1 MSRSYERAFDLL
13 YARVYGLFAQYS
25 PARLP
30 RKTLARAADLIA
42 HRPPARLPRKT
53 PALGADL
60 IQHRAPTRWSR
71 KMIAAV
77 LLLAVAVAA
86 AATWLKVARTIRHPD
101 PVSIT
106 KQPRVNALAWS
117 GRVFVDAA
125 SFKRWLEA
133 RDGSYAEWAR
143 RHPRA
148 VAILERQHASRR

>member
-1 MSRSYERAFDLL
+1 VSRSYERALDVL
-13 YARVYGLFAQYS
+13 YARVYNLIAERSPARWPRKTLVRASNLIPHHS

-30 RKTLARAADLIA
+30 RKTLGRTNDLLL
-42 HRPPARLPRKT
+42 HRGPA
-53 PALGADL
+53 
-60 IQHRAPTRWSR
+60 RWSR
-71 KMIAAV
+71 KTLAAV
-77 LLLAVAVAA
+77 LILAVAVAA
-86 AATWLKVARTIRHPD
+86 AATWLKVARTIRHPE

-133 RDGSYAEWAR
+133 RDGSYAVWAR